1 MCKLLLPLD
10 QTLATA
16 PELMAPSERSFQPFS
31 SIQAL
36 DGARSSSRLR
46 GCSVRLQEKQRVGF
60 GRENAAC
67 TLNSHSETKGR
78 SCFWALR
85 SQAKPCQKIEARSWG
100 EGVGSTQ
107 EGRVGI
113 THFTVNSQ
121 RMESIPFSF
130 LKAKVLQ
137 GRKEPHTL
145 AGSKKHPP
153 AICPLHAPSMTS
165 MASLPGSVCL
175 CNKNE
180 LAVPA
185 KECTH
190 LTVSCLSFFVIAV
203 VHALVIFFVLPR
215 RAPRNGFVS
224 PAATPDLRK

>member
-16 PELMAPSERSFQPFS
+16 PELMAPSKRSFQPFS
-31 SIQAL
+31 SIQAM

-67 TLNSHSETKGR
+67 TLNSHSQTKGR
-78 SCFWALR
+78 SCFWAPR

-113 THFTVNSQ
+113 THFTVYSHKDGKH
-121 RMESIPFSF
+121 SILFFKGKSSPRKKRASYSSW
-130 LKAKVLQ
+130 LQ
-137 GRKEPHTL
+137 E
-145 AGSKKHPP
+145 APP
-153 AICPLHAPSMTS
+153 CHLSPPRPIYDIYGV
-165 MASLPGSVCL
+165 AS
-175 CNKNE
+175 
-180 LAVPA
+180 
-185 KECTH
+185 
-190 LTVSCLSFFVIAV
+190 
-203 VHALVIFFVLPR
+203 R
-215 RAPRNGFVS
+215 
-224 PAATPDLRK
+224 